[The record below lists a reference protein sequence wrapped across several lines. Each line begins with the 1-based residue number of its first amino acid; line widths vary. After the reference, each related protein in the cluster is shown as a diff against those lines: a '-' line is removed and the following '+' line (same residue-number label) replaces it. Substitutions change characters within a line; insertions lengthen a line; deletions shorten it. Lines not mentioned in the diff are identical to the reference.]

1 MKTLILMRHAS
12 ASSYEQE
19 DVLRSLSNKGV
30 QEANDAAK
38 FLKNFNINK
47 ILCSSALR
55 TVETFNIIQ
64 AELKVN
70 LVDIKPELYNTSET
84 ELLEHII
91 SQRDIID
98 TLLVIAHNPSVTEL
112 TTLLT
117 HNSNNHE
124 YELKES
130 LVPSQ
135 VVVLRFFGSGW
146 NDLHNN
152 PVNIFS
158 VFIPTVE

>member
-12 ASSYEQE
+12 ASSYEKD

-30 QEANDAAK
+30 REATDAAK
-38 FLKNFNINK
+38 FLKNFNIDK

-64 AELKVN
+64 DELKVN

-91 SQRDIID
+91 SQRDKID

-117 HNSNNHE
+117 HNSHNHE

-135 VVVLRFFGSGW
+135 AIVLRFFGSGW
-146 NDLHNN
+146 SDLQNN
-152 PVNIFS
+152 SVTISN
-158 VFIPTVE
+158 VFIPKFE